1 MADGLSR
8 LEWHKKTSAN
18 LRKYLAELEA
28 ALASHSLGNTKPTEQ
43 LIVEV
48 KRRLELLDGLI
59 AEVEAGR
66 PG

>member
-1 MADGLSR
+1 MPDELSR

-28 ALASHSLGNTKPTEQ
+28 ALASRSLGGNTKPTEQ

-48 KRRLELLDGLI
+48 KRRLELLEG
-59 AEVEAGR
+59 
-66 PG
+66 